1 MEREF
6 VGYKEAKQLRKLGF
20 NDTCFAGYT
29 KKEKDLW
36 VGYVDSQLGE
46 QFNRDYHILAP
57 TFSQAFKFFRD
68 KYEQYYTIEG
78 SKKERFQYFVYTYG
92 YEIKSEESF
101 KTYEEAELA
110 CLVKLIEIVK
120 ENKI

>member
-20 NDTCFAGYT
+20 NETCFAGYT

-36 VGYVDSQLGE
+36 IGYVDSQLGE

-57 TFSQAFKFFRD
+57 TYSQAFRWFRE
-68 KYEQYYTIEG
+68 KYGLLSFIDMDVYSFYRFTIYEG
-78 SKKERFQYFVYTYG
+78 KGMSVAPHR
-92 YEIKSEESF
+92 
-101 KTYEEAELA
+101 TYEESELE
-110 CLVKLIEIVK
+110 CLKKLIEIVK
-120 ENKI
+120 EKK